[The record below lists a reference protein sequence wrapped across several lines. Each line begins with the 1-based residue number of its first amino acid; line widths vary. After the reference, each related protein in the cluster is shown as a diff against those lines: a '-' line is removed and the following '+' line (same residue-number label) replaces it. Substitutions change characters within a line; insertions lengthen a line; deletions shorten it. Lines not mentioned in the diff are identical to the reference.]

1 MCELAVGDP
10 TRPVARPVLRLY
22 PYSRAFIPTNVRD
35 VCVGSRSM
43 TLLVRSLVRSR
54 APVRL
59 VVVWC

>member
-43 TLLVRSLVRSR
+43 TLLVR
-54 APVRL
+54 
-59 VVVWC
+59 VVFGAELLRNCKKR